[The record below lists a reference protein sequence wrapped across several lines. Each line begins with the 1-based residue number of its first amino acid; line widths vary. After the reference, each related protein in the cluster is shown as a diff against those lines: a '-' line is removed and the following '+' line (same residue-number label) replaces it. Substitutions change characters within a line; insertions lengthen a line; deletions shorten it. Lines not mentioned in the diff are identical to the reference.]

1 VNCKA
6 DLAMAGLLTDFD
18 DRFYQSWGH
27 ASAIVPGYTRRK
39 VMQRQYLVQ
48 RHYDP
53 LGAGCAR
60 HDG

>member
-6 DLAMAGLLTDFD
+6 NLAMAGLLTGFD

-39 VMQRQYLVQ
+39 VMQHQYLLP
-48 RHYDP
+48 RHYDT
-53 LGAGCAR
+53 LRAGCAR
-60 HDG
+60 L